1 MSEQRTW
8 AERGGARRELVGTR
22 RRRDASAPRRADRR
36 LTRQRRRQRQGISID
51 DVTIVV
57 PTKNEAGNV
66 RRFLRSIPHRV
77 QLIVVDSS
85 DDGTASIVRR
95 ERPARTTVVR
105 EDCDIP
111 HARQLGSDLAT
122 TPWLLFSDADVLFSP
137 SYAQHLAGLPITART
152 GGIVGSKGTAGGYE
166 RYHRGFAR
174 GQRLLSWIGIPPA
187 TGSNMLILKRALYGV
202 GGFDLDL
209 TVNEDSDAMFRVK
222 RAGWQ
227 VRYEPALEVLGFD
240 HRRLERGT
248 LRKTAH
254 SVARCGLL
262 WVRPG
267 SRTVRQ
273 SDWGYWEDAELAS
286 VPDVS

>member
-1 MSEQRTW
+1 
-8 AERGGARRELVGTR
+8 
-22 RRRDASAPRRADRR
+22 
-36 LTRQRRRQRQGISID
+36 
-51 DVTIVV
+51 
-57 PTKNEAGNV
+57 
-66 RRFLRSIPHRV
+66 
-77 QLIVVDSS
+77 
-85 DDGTASIVRR
+85 
-95 ERPARTTVVR
+95 
-105 EDCDIP
+105 
-111 HARQLGSDLAT
+111 
-122 TPWLLFSDADVLFSP
+122 
-137 SYAQHLAGLPITART
+137 
-152 GGIVGSKGTAGGYE
+152 
-166 RYHRGFAR
+166 
-174 GQRLLSWIGIPPA
+174 
-187 TGSNMLILKRALYGV
+187 MLILKRALYGV

-209 TVNEDSDAMFRVK
+209 TVTEDSDAMFRVK

-227 VRYEPALEVLGFD
+227 VRYEPALEVLGVD